1 MPSFDIVS
9 EVDQVELRNAV
20 DQANK
25 EITNRFDFK
34 GSDARVE
41 TGDKLLTLFA
51 DDEFKLAQ
59 VYDVLTAKLGKRGI
73 DVRCLDKEGKTDKVS
88 GNKVKQEIKVK
99 VGVEGDLAKKIVKL
113 LKDSKLKVQASI
125 QGDTVR
131 VSGAKRDSLQEA
143 IAAVKKAITDT
154 PLQYGNFRD

>member
-41 TGDKLLTLFA
+41 QGEKLLTLFA
-51 DDEFKLAQ
+51 DDEFKLEQ
-59 VYDVLTAKLGKRGI
+59 VFDVLTGKLAKRGV
-73 DVRCLDKEGKTDKVS
+73 DVRSLDRQKLEKIS
-88 GNKVKQEIKVK
+88 GNKVKQEVKVK
-99 VGVEGDLAKKIVKL
+99 VGVEGDLAKKIVRL
-113 LKDSKLKVQASI
+113 IKDSKLKVQASI
-125 QGDTVR
+125 QGDAVR

-143 IAAVKKAITDT
+143 IALVKKSVTDT
-154 PLQYGNFRD
+154 PLQYQNFRD